1 MPKLKTRKALA
12 KRFKFTK
19 KGRIKR
25 SRSCKRHILTKKSR
39 GRKRSLRKSSLVSKS
54 EEKMIKRLMPYG

>member
-19 KGRIKR
+19 KGKIKR
-25 SRSCKRHILTKKSR
+25 SRSFKSHILTKKT
-39 GRKRSLRKSSLVSKS
+39 GKRKRGLRKASLVSKS
-54 EEKMIKRLMPYG
+54 QVKMVKRLMPYG

>member
-12 KRFKFTK
+12 KRFKITK

-25 SRSCKRHILTKKSR
+25 SRAFKSHILTKKSR
-39 GRKRSLRKSSLVSKS
+39 SRKRALRRASLVSKS
-54 EEKMIKRLMPYG
+54 QERMIKRLMPYG